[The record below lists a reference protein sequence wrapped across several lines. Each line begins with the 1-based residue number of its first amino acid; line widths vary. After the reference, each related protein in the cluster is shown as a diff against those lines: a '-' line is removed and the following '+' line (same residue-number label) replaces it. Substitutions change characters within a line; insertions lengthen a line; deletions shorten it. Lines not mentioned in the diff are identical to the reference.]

1 MECRQFFRPVIRAGI
16 MAFAILAVAGGAH
29 ASDPSLTDLELYAST
44 SLVGVHSHPIGFEG
58 RKIEAAERDINRRRA
73 FLREWLAIREGA
85 LALDELDKENAE
97 GVLWIRGPSVEDE
110 WNTIRLAR
118 KNLRELERRK
128 RITEIKGN

>member
-1 MECRQFFRPVIRAGI
+1 